1 MAREF
6 QEMTEKLLLSQ
17 KMRSLGISPPF
28 WKFFQAITLQNFQF
42 SQDAGE
48 ICSPSLGKNL
58 RQRVPSNHNKW
69 PQAGGGEC

>member
-48 ICSPSLGKNL
+48 ICSHSLGKNL
-58 RQRVPSNHNKW
+58 RQRVPSNYNKW